1 MTGPGFPV
9 PLPFNPEDEMNQ
21 ARKRV
26 VVGIDGSGAAVNA
39 AKWAVAEA
47 VGRGIPLRLIHAIP
61 ERQPGE
67 PAGEKSLD
75 VEYGETVL
83 RSASAAL
90 QAMREQ
96 VKIEA
101 DIVEGSPTSVL
112 IDESRHAALVCIGSI
127 GIGHVARKVLGS
139 TAERV
144 AQNARCPVAVIRSNR
159 EAEEVPSGSIAVV
172 VDESPDNDAVLEYGF
187 KEARLRDA
195 PILALGVWRWGF
207 GEIPHHQ
214 LDHRLGRWVAQYPE
228 VHVRPAAAR
237 HGAADFLSSTTE
249 SVRLA
254 VVSSSDAG
262 NVAGIVGPITPR
274 FGHAGCSVLVVHDEY
289 KDDLG
294 LAEATQ

>member
-1 MTGPGFPV
+1 
-9 PLPFNPEDEMNQ
+9 MNQ
-21 ARKRV
+21 ARNWV
-26 VVGIDGSGAAVNA
+26 VVGIDGSDAAVNA

-47 VGRGIPLRLIHAIP
+47 VSRDIPLRLIHAMP
-61 ERQPGE
+61 QRQPGE

-75 VEYGETVL
+75 IEYGETVL

-90 QAMREQ
+90 HAIGEQ
-96 VKIEA
+96 VKIES
-101 DIVEGSPTSVL
+101 DLVDGSPASVL

-195 PILALGVWRWGF
+195 PILALGVWRWGL
-207 GEIPHHQ
+207 GKIPCRQ
-214 LDHRLGRWVAQYPE
+214 LDDRLGRWVAQYPE

-237 HGAADFLSSTTE
+237 HGAAHFLSGTTE
-249 SVRLA
+249 SVQLA
-254 VVSSSDAG
+254 VVGSSDAD
-262 NVAGIVGPITPR
+262 NIARMVGPITPH
-274 FGHAGCSVLVVHDEY
+274 FGHEGCSVLVVRDDE
-289 KDDLG
+289 
-294 LAEATQ
+294 

>member
-1 MTGPGFPV
+1 MK
-9 PLPFNPEDEMNQ
+9 Q
-21 ARKRV
+21 ARERV
-26 VVGIDGSGAAVNA
+26 VVGIDGSDAAVNA

-47 VGRGIPLRLIHAIP
+47 ASRNIPLRLIHAIP

-67 PAGEKSLD
+67 PAGDESLD
-75 VEYGETVL
+75 IEYGETVL
-83 RSASAAL
+83 RAASAAL
-90 QAMREQ
+90 HAMGAK

-101 DIVEGSPTSVL
+101 DIVHGSPTSAL
-112 IDESRHAALVCIGSI
+112 IDESRHATMVCIGSV
-127 GIGHVARKVLGS
+127 GIGQVARRVLGS
-139 TAERV
+139 AAESV
-144 AQNARCPVAVIRSNR
+144 AQNAHCPDAVIRTNR
-159 EAEEVPSGSIAVV
+159 EAGEVPSGSIAVV

-207 GEIPHHQ
+207 GEIPYRQ

-237 HGAADFLSSTTE
+237 HGAADFLGSTTE

-274 FGHAGCSVLVVHDEY
+274 FGHAGSSVLVVHDGYEN
-289 KDDLG
+289 DLG
-294 LAEATQ
+294 LAEATP